1 MLIDSNI
8 IIYAMQPQEEKIR
21 TLIEENAPFV
31 SVVSYVEVLG
41 YHKLNDKEREHL
53 ELFFKI
59 AKMLPISQ
67 NVLDHAVKLRQIRKM
82 TLGDALIAGTAIA
95 YNVPLVTRNIQDF
108 QWIENL
114 ELINPFEKR

>member
-8 IIYAMQPQEEKIR
+8 IIYAMHPDKEIVRK
-21 TLIEENAPFV
+21 LIEKNSPFV

-41 YHKLNDKEREHL
+41 YHKLCEMEREYL
-53 ELFFKI
+53 EDFFKN

-67 NVLDHAVKLRQIRKM
+67 SVLDYAGKLRQIRKM
-82 TLGDALIAGTAIA
+82 TLGDALIAGTALTHDIK
-95 YNVPLVTRNIQDF
+95 LVTRNITDF

-114 ELINPFEKR
+114 ELINPFE

>member
-21 TLIEENAPFV
+21 TLIEKNAPFV

-53 ELFFKI
+53 EFFFKT
-59 AKMLPISQ
+59 AKILPISQ

>member
-1 MLIDSNI
+1 
-8 IIYAMQPQEEKIR
+8 
-21 TLIEENAPFV
+21 
-31 SVVSYVEVLG
+31 
-41 YHKLNDKEREHL
+41 
-53 ELFFKI
+53 
-59 AKMLPISQ
+59 MLPISQ

>member
-8 IIYAMQPQEEKIR
+8 IIYAMHPDKEIVRK
-21 TLIEENAPFV
+21 LIEKNSPFV

-41 YHKLNDKEREHL
+41 YHKLSEIEKEYL
-53 ELFFKI
+53 EVFFKN

-67 NVLDHAVKLRQIRKM
+67 SVLDYAVKLRQIRKM
-82 TLGDALIAGTAIA
+82 TLGDALIAGTALTHDIK
-95 YNVPLVTRNIQDF
+95 LVTRNITDF

-114 ELINPFEKR
+114 ELINPFE